1 MKSYS
6 FIKPKLK
13 PIFSAIT
20 KIWIFLI
27 VLAVFFFVIL
37 ASFISY
43 STFYINNNSQ
53 IEQKRY
59 DEKFQEIEQIKFD
72 TQKLINDRDLIL
84 GVYSS
89 NEMLKKSLKN
99 LLDLVPDSITI
110 NDIFLDK
117 DELII
122 KGQTPTKNAF
132 NLLMEAPLKSVF
144 SKTTTEFYQINNGW
158 YNFTS
163 VNKMET
169 SLNE

>member
-13 PIFSAIT
+13 PIFSVIT

-27 VLAVFFFVIL
+27 ILAVFFFVIL

-110 NDIFLDK
+110 NDIYLDK
-117 DELII
+117 NELII

-169 SLNE
+169 SLDE